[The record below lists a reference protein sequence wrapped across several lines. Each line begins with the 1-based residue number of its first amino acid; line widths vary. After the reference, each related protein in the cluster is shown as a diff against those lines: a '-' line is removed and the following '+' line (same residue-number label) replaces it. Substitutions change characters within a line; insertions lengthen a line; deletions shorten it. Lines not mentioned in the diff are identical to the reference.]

1 MTTRQ
6 GTKLR
11 NAFEN
16 NMSTDIK
23 LSKAQISKI
32 IQSGWFLGSLWS
44 KLTGPLMKVAVPLA
58 KNILAPLGITA
69 SASVIDAGIQKKI
82 HGSGTTNLI
91 ILYDELNDIMKIVQA
106 LEDSAILLR
115 GVTKAIKMM
124 QEEVFLSMLMGTLGA
139 SLLGNLLSVRGI
151 VRAWYGA
158 KRVGYGLKKS
168 DSTLSFN
175 KLWHSKILWKWAKS

>member
-1 MTTRQ
+1 
-6 GTKLR
+6 
-11 NAFEN
+11 
-16 NMSTDIK
+16 
-23 LSKAQISKI
+23 
-32 IQSGWFLGSLWS
+32 
-44 KLTGPLMKVAVPLA
+44 MKVAVPLA

-151 VRAWYGA
+151 VRA
-158 KRVGYGLKKS
+158 
-168 DSTLSFN
+168 
-175 KLWHSKILWKWAKS
+175 